1 MQRHEWAPNQLGS
14 DQKLPEEST
23 DSPDSKPWKTWDNSS
38 PQAVRSFPQGVSD
51 GETGRISPSLS
62 FHSTTHRLQKR
73 AVTGGFGPISPVS
86 TRPTTAVLVVLL
98 REEKQ
103 P

>member
-1 MQRHEWAPNQLGS
+1 MQRHQWAPNQLGS

-23 DSPDSKPWKTWDNSS
+23 DSLDLKPWKTRDNSA
-38 PQAVRSFPQGVSD
+38 PQAARSFPQGVSD

-62 FHSTTHRLQKR
+62 FHSTTYLFQKP
-73 AVTGGFGPISPVS
+73 AVTGGFGLISLVS

-98 REEKQ
+98 RE
-103 P
+103 